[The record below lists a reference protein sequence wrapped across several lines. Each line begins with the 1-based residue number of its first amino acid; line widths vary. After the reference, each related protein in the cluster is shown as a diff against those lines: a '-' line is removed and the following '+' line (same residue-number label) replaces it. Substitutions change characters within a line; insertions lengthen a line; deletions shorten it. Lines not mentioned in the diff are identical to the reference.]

1 MEIKIPFQH
10 CRLQIGSFNKILH
23 GVSPWVGPRIT
34 LNFNLKKKLSII
46 FNYLEINIMD
56 NMKTMVIRNIHY
68 IRILEIKFNNHFI

>member
-34 LNFNLKKKLSII
+34 LNFNLKKKI
-46 FNYLEINIMD
+46 
-56 NMKTMVIRNIHY
+56 V
-68 IRILEIKFNNHFI
+68 NHFQLFGNKYYGQYENDGYPKYSLY